1 MRYGTPRPSPQN
13 PSVRPSPAVAIAPMR
28 YRCGRQPGP
37 FLQESDANMPPSAAS
52 NLLPAAPAPA
62 RMPYVAAQLLVELG
76 DSQTEL
82 TARAVK
88 RIRSSFPVPV
98 EQEVLWADVAFGT
111 RPHGLVLTDVGIF
124 FKDGPADEDEDED
137 EDLGSTV
144 VRSLRG
150 SVVGT
155 ALARWGA
162 PGDADGSHAGSVG
175 GEEEGTG
182 YRYVRW
188 ENFDPALVSRRDGK
202 VTVGGEPFLDQPRFR
217 RVANGCI
224 RIVNRRTLMRRS
236 GKKVS
241 RDVLGPD
248 TPIRSVCRKT
258 VAKTFAWCFDDE
270 GFYRFFGTPYGEEA
284 PWFVEV
290 PADQYDA
297 VLQRMRRKIADGWVP
312 GLDDPDAAGALVRRG
327 AFTYLQAVNLAKTG
341 RVPGVAFKPQTGSV
355 VVAGGRGS
363 LGERLGAWIAARSGG
378 TVSSDAAGGSVGGV
392 VGAGVAGDDG
402 TPAAPTDL
410 VAAAL
415 ADGAARNPADP
426 MGAAKAGAARFVA
439 GNAASAAGYTVG
451 SVGARVLATA
461 AGVTFAPVA
470 LAASFVLGNAC
481 GKAGAQAVSM
491 AKDLIFEPEE
501 RIYARLLDGVFANVV
516 FEHALTDAE
525 LAAAGALMAKVD
537 PRMFQA
543 LGAALRE
550 TDAQERELRAFLEP
564 LCAAVRRM

>member
-1 MRYGTPRPSPQN
+1 M
-13 PSVRPSPAVAIAPMR
+13 PAT
-28 YRCGRQPGP
+28 GP
-37 FLQESDANMPPSAAS
+37 
-52 NLLPAAPAPA
+52 NLLPAAPPLT
-62 RMPYVAAQLLVELG
+62 RMPYVATQLLAELG
-76 DSQTEL
+76 ESETEL

-111 RPHGLVLTDVGIF
+111 RPHGLVLTDAGIF
-124 FKDGPADEDEDED
+124 FKDGPADDDAGDDDEE
-137 EDLGSTV
+137 EGLGSFFA
-144 VRSLRG
+144 RSLRE
-150 SVVGT
+150 SPVGT
-155 ALARWGA
+155 ALATWGA
-162 PGDADGSHAGSVG
+162 GDEGEDGDEGLV
-175 GEEEGTG
+175 EEEGTG

-188 ENFDPALVSRRDGK
+188 ENFDPALVSRKDGR
-202 VTVGGEPFLDQPRFR
+202 VTIGGAPFMDQARFR
-217 RVANGCI
+217 RLANGCI
-224 RIVNRRTLMRRS
+224 RITNRRVLMRRA
-236 GKKVS
+236 GKKAA
-241 RDVLGPD
+241 RGVLGPD
-248 TPIRSVCRKT
+248 APVRSVCRSS
-258 VAKTFAWCFDDE
+258 AARTFGWCFDEE

-284 PWFVEV
+284 PWYVEV

-327 AFTYLQAVNLAKTG
+327 AFTYLQAANLAKTG
-341 RVPGVAFKPQTGSV
+341 RVPGVSFKPATGSV
-355 VVAGGRGS
+355 VVAGGSGS
-363 LGERLGAWIAARSGG
+363 LGERLSAWLAVRSGG
-378 TVSSDAAGGSVGGV
+378 AVAPDGAGGHVGGV
-392 VGAGVAGDDG
+392 VGAGVVGEDG
-402 TPAAPTDL
+402 NPGAPTDL

-415 ADGAARNPADP
+415 ADGAARRPGDP
-426 MGAAKAGAARFVA
+426 MGAAKANAVRLVA

-501 RIYARLLDGVFANVV
+501 RVYARLLDGVFANVV

-525 LAAAGALMAKVD
+525 LSAAGVLMGKVD

-543 LGAALRE
+543 LGASLRE
-550 TDAQERELRAFLEP
+550 TDRQERELRAFLEP